1 MLETITKYYDDESMF
16 HGFIP
21 HIMGTRFDILIIH
34 PDFKRL
40 SHIWLNIANELE
52 NLDKILNRFIPE
64 SEISLLNDLK
74 PQSPTSISQE
84 LENILQ
90 LCQYY
95 YENTFHL
102 FDITLQDFSRIKFH
116 DNQRISFTTPT
127 LSLDFGGFAKGYAL
141 RKIQTL
147 LKQENL
153 ENAFINFGNSSIL
166 GMGHHPYGD
175 SWKVS
180 FQNPYNQ
187 SLLKEF
193 SLKDSTLST
202 SGNTARYNR
211 HIINPLTGIYD
222 GQRKATTV
230 LSDDPIEAEV
240 LSTVWMIAD
249 QEQQR
254 DMTEKFK
261 NMQATLYYL

>member
-1 MLETITKYYDDESMF
+1 M
-16 HGFIP
+16 
-21 HIMGTRFDILIIH
+21 
-34 PDFKRL
+34 
-40 SHIWLNIANELE
+40 WLNIANKLE
-52 NLDKILNRFIPE
+52 DLDKILNRFIPE
-64 SEISLLNDLK
+64 SEISLLNSLK

-95 YENTFHL
+95 YEKTFHL
-102 FDITLQDFSRIKFH
+102 FDITLQDFSRIKFY
-116 DNQRISFTTPT
+116 DNQCISFTTPK
-127 LSLDFGGFAKGYAL
+127 LSLDLGGFAKGYAL
-141 RKIQTL
+141 NKIKTL
-147 LKQENL
+147 LEQENL
-153 ENAFINFGNSSIL
+153 ENVFINFGNSSIL

-187 SLLKEF
+187 TFLEEF
-193 SLKDSTLST
+193 SLKDCALST
-202 SGNTARYNR
+202 SGNTLQYNR
-211 HIINPLTGIYD
+211 HIINPLTGIYN

-249 QEQQR
+249 KEQQKQ
-254 DMTEKFK
+254 MTEKFK
-261 NMQATLYYL
+261 NIQATLYYL